1 MTQAH
6 TPAPSLRVP
15 YNGVMRRPALLLGV
29 CVLFA
34 AGCHQ
39 HPLTDYRPLDQAGM
53 WSSDVEQL
61 KGLNISEQEIAQVV
75 KLKNAGISDDTCVE
89 LVSSAHVRKNL
100 FTSADSAVNL
110 AGAGF
115 TEPQILEIARAGQL
129 DAISVD
135 AVTLKLIGL
144 SDSSVQLIL
153 HMHLTGKPVMASAN
167 ISELKNTGLTE
178 RQILERIKAG
188 MTDQQAEKEIE
199 ARERARDH
207 ANTSFVRVR
216 GRKPR

>member
-1 MTQAH
+1 MFS
-6 TPAPSLRVP
+6 PRVF

-29 CVLFA
+29 YVLMA
-34 AGCHQ
+34 AGCQQ
-39 HPLTDYRPLDQAGM
+39 HALTDYRPLDQAGM
-53 WSSDVEQL
+53 WSSDIEQL
-61 KGLNISEQEIAQVV
+61 KGLNLSDQEVAQVV

-115 TEPQILEIARAGQL
+115 TEPQILDIARAGQL

-144 SDSSVQLIL
+144 SDPTVQLIL